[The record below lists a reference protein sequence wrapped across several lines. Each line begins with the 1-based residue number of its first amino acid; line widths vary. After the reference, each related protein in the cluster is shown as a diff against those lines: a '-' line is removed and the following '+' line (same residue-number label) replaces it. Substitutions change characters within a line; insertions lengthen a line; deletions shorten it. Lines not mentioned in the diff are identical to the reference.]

1 MRNIAKKFKMT
12 MSLIDI
18 ADLINIT
25 NQVKYEWGIIH
36 SLFFSRNIQA
46 LL

>member
-18 ADLINIT
+18 ETVDTVGNHGDLSNYQSDKILDFLS
-25 NQVKYEWGIIH
+25 K
-36 SLFFSRNIQA
+36 F
-46 LL
+46 